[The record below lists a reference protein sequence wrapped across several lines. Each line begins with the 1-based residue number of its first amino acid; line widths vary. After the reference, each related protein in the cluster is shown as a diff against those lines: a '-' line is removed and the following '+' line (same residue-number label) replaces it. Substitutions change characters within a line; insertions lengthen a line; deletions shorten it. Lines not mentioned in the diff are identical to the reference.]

1 MEKRSRTDLNR
12 QKRPLWN
19 VQNEPSSSQSEH
31 FFFLVLFLRE
41 RLTNTNDVTSPRFSS
56 LGTGSDY
63 PGRVPSG
70 HLWSFEL
77 PRYGDRLLPLSVTG
91 CVFFFLYL
99 DEHNHEIFPLRE
111 MTARFRLIGKGA
123 KETER
128 EGSPEH
134 CGEFTTLFSCVWKG
148 ARWWWTQGVIVWTL
162 NYVFSSESFNILKE
176 IFMNSNITT
185 FFLKFYN
192 SKVLKLWKS

>member
-1 MEKRSRTDLNR
+1 MKKSQNHRAKNLLRHIRGDGESMEKRSRTDLNR

-56 LGTGSDY
+56 LGTGSDD

-111 MTARFRLIGKGA
+111 MTASFRLVGKGA

-128 EGSPEH
+128 EGSPQS
-134 CGEFTTLFSCVWKG
+134 TV
-148 ARWWWTQGVIVWTL
+148 V
-162 NYVFSSESFNILKE
+162 
-176 IFMNSNITT
+176 NSPR
-185 FFLKFYN
+185 FFLVCGKEQGGGER
-192 SKVLKLWKS
+192 KVW